1 MTGRC
6 SLKVLKIRPEIIEMT
21 NDAADYICMKLNMTV
36 NGKKCSSVALSRVKT
51 NLKNADRSA
60 CLESKGILAENK

>member
-21 NDAADYICMKLNMTV
+21 NDAEIQHDCQW
-36 NGKKCSSVALSRVKT
+36 KKNEAV
-51 NLKNADRSA
+51 
-60 CLESKGILAENK
+60 